1 MLHAVLTARFV
12 EELAKPGA
20 TQAAMSE
27 DGAIQ
32 IRLEGG
38 FFGPGVVE
46 IRCPEG
52 LENDVGQTIQCLDC
66 IARIPLFVGVATL
79 GQPTGL
85 SRVEANLRVGVCHQE
100 PGLVRMPFHLE
111 LGW

>member
-1 MLHAVLTARFV
+1 MLHATLTTRFI

-20 TQAAMSE
+20 TAAVLAE

-38 FFGPGVVE
+38 FFGPGLVE

-52 LENDVGQTIQCLDC
+52 LENDVAQTIQTLDRV
-66 IARIPLFVGVATL
+66 ARVPLFVGVASM

-85 SRVEANLRVGVCHQE
+85 SRVEARLRLDPCHQE
-100 PGLVRMPFHLE
+100 PGLVRMPFLLE